1 MNNDRVQGTPTISN
15 PLGGELEMLFCFH
28 SASNEGKRL
37 FLTNESQSIQELRNY
52 NEFWQFQ

>member
-1 MNNDRVQGTPTISN
+1 MNDDRVQGTPTISN

-37 FLTNESQSIQELRNY
+37 FLTNKSLAINPGRN
-52 NEFWQFQ
+52 